1 MDRLSTTW
9 RDWAGRAQGIWAEQP
24 QNTRF
29 FIGAGAAVLIA
40 TIAVVA
46 WLYSPAHR
54 SYGVLFS
61 NLSAQDAA
69 SVIQRLND
77 DKVPYELSEG
87 GSTVRVP
94 MDSLYTE
101 RVKLAGEGALKGN
114 GSGWE
119 LFDKTNLGLT
129 TFQEQVMKLR
139 ATEGELQ
146 RTIEGL
152 TPVQSARVN
161 IAQPEAQLYTAA
173 QQPTTASIAVSTKPG
188 MTLLS
193 SEVSGITQLVAG
205 AVPGLKPENV
215 TIVDQDGDV
224 LLPDKT
230 AQSGTTDAI
239 NLTAEQ
245 LVAKQ
250 RYETAIQQSVQSM
263 LDMTLGSHRAVA
275 RVSADMNFDAN
286 STESKQYAPQGVVR
300 SEQVS
305 RERYTGA
312 GSPAGRPAGVPG
324 TTSNIPTYQGIQPA
338 AAGNY
343 SKSQTTRNYE
353 ITESTVHHID
363 APGKVTK
370 ISVAVLV
377 NVPPAAP
384 AANGTPGTAGT
395 PAYALTPADI
405 TKIRDAVSAAAGI
418 DPTRGDTVT
427 VEGIAFNPS
436 VFTQP
441 TAFLPGAVPFGLPRW
456 ALAALVI
463 LLLLGGG
470 AVAFR
475 TVRGRQFTPSLG
487 ADLPTFDA
495 TLAEELPPFE
505 EHPMLEQAPGLAA
518 PIRSAADLTREQM
531 IEYVTTVAQENPDS
545 VGKLIKLWLAE

>member
-24 QNTRF
+24 RNTRF
-29 FIGAGAAVLIA
+29 LVGTGAAVLIA

-69 SVIQRLND
+69 SVIQRLSD

-87 GSTVRVP
+87 GGTVRVP
-94 MDSLYTE
+94 MDSLYAE

-119 LFDKTNLGLT
+119 LFDKTNLGMT

-205 AVPGLKPENV
+205 AVPGLKAENV
-215 TIVDQDGDV
+215 TIVDQDGNV
-224 LLPDKT
+224 LLPDKA
-230 AQSGTTDAI
+230 AQGGSDDAI

-250 RYETAIQQSVQSM
+250 RYETSIQQSVQSM

-300 SEQVS
+300 SEQLS
-305 RERYTGA
+305 RERYA
-312 GSPAGRPAGVPG
+312 GTPAGRPAAGVPG
-324 TTSNIPTYQGIQPA
+324 TTSNIPTYQGVQQTA
-338 AAGNY
+338 TGNY

-353 ITESTVHHID
+353 VTESTVHHID

-370 ISVAVLV
+370 LSVAVLV

-384 AANGTPGTAGT
+384 SANAVPAAGSPT
-395 PAYALTPADI
+395 AYALTPADI
-405 TKIRDAVSAAAGI
+405 TKVRNAVSAAAGI
-418 DPTRGDTVT
+418 DPARGDSVT

-441 TAFLPGAVPFGLPRW
+441 TMFAPGAMPFGLPRW

-470 AVAFR
+470 ATAFR
-475 TVRGRQFTPSLG
+475 MMRGRQFAPSLG

-545 VGKLIKLWLAE
+545 VAKLVKLWLAE

>member
-9 RDWAGRAQGIWAEQP
+9 RDWAGRAQGVWAEQP
-24 QNTRF
+24 RGTRMLLGSG
-29 FIGAGAAVLIA
+29 IAILVA

-54 SYGVLFS
+54 SYGMLFS

-69 SVIQRLND
+69 SVIQRLSD
-77 DKVPYELSEG
+77 DKVPYSLSQG
-87 GSTVRVP
+87 GTTVSVP

-152 TPVQSARVN
+152 TPVESARVN

-188 MTLLS
+188 MSLLS
-193 SEVSGITQLVAG
+193 GEVSGITQLVAG

-215 TIVDQDGDV
+215 TIVDQDGNV
-224 LLPDKT
+224 LLPDKG
-230 AQSGTTDAI
+230 AQGGSGDAI

-263 LDMTLGSHRAVA
+263 LDMTLGPHRAVA
-275 RVSADMNFDAN
+275 RVSADMDFDAN

-300 SEQVS
+300 SEQSS

-312 GSPAGRPAGVPG
+312 PAARAAAGVPG
-324 TTSNIPTYQGIQPA
+324 TTSNIPTYQGAQQTGT
-338 AAGNY
+338 GNY

-353 ITESTVHHID
+353 VTESTVHHID

-370 ISVAVLV
+370 LSVAVLV
-377 NVPPAAP
+377 NVPPPNAAP
-384 AANGTPGTAGT
+384 AAGAQPV
-395 PAYALTPADI
+395 YALAPADI
-405 TKIRDAVSAAAGI
+405 TKIRNAVSTAAGI
-418 DPTRGDTVT
+418 DTARGDAVT

-436 VFTQP
+436 VFAQQP
-441 TAFLPGAVPFGLPRW
+441 TAFAPGGPLSLPRW
-456 ALAALVI
+456 ALGALAI

-475 TVRGRQFTPSLG
+475 LMRGRQFTPSLG
-487 ADLPTFDA
+487 ADLPTFDS